1 MTDTRKYFEDI
12 AIGERRDCG
21 GKVVTKEEIVAFAT
35 EYDPQSFHIDEAAAK
50 TSIYGGLIASG
61 WHTGAMVM
69 RLMVDNFVSNVASV
83 GSPGFDNLR
92 WVKPVRPGDTLH
104 VRSECI
110 EKIESK
116 SRPTIGIVKF
126 KNETYNQ
133 KGETVMTMTAIGLYL
148 RRPKD
153 KTAKGEVM
161 GEYVTLKAEDGH
173 GFPAYVARPEGKAR
187 GGVVV
192 IQEIFGVNAHIKQ
205 VTDGFAKDGY
215 LAVAPDMFH
224 RVQQGVDLGYTQEE
238 VTKGREI
245 AMKAAGENLLRD
257 AEAARAYAASAGKV
271 GIVGYCMGGSVV
283 WSAAAHGKFDCA
295 VGYYGGRILENAAL
309 KPRCP
314 TLLHFGEKDA
324 GIPIDKVRPFIAQH
338 PEVESHIYAADHGFN
353 CDHRH
358 HYDAAAAKRAR
369 ERTIGHFRR
378 HLG

>member
-1 MTDTRKYFEDI
+1 MTDQRKYFDDI

-21 GKVVTKEEIVAFAT
+21 GKTVTKEEIVAFAT
-35 EYDPQSFHIDEAAAK
+35 EYDPQSFHIDEDAAK
-50 TSIYGGLIASG
+50 KSIFGGLIASG

-83 GSPGFDNLR
+83 GSPGFDDLR
-92 WVKPVRPGDTLH
+92 WLKPVRPGDTLH

-116 SRPTIGIVKF
+116 SRPNIGIVKF
-126 KNETYNQ
+126 KNETYNHT
-133 KGETVMTMTAIGLYL
+133 GETVMTMTAIGLYL

-153 KTAKGEVM
+153 MPAKGEIM

-173 GFPAYVARPEGKAR
+173 GFPAYVARPAGKPR

-215 LAVAPDMFH
+215 LAVAPDVFH

-238 VTKGREI
+238 VTQGREI

-257 AEAARAYAASAGKV
+257 AEAARA
-271 GIVGYCMGGSVV
+271 
-283 WSAAAHGKFDCA
+283 
-295 VGYYGGRILENAAL
+295 
-309 KPRCP
+309 
-314 TLLHFGEKDA
+314 
-324 GIPIDKVRPFIAQH
+324 
-338 PEVESHIYAADHGFN
+338 
-353 CDHRH
+353 
-358 HYDAAAAKRAR
+358 
-369 ERTIGHFRR
+369 
-378 HLG
+378 